1 MDGRAVSPANPFV
14 RLAFLF
20 CLAAAPFAVPAGA
33 QSLDAART
41 AYAEGRF
48 VDAARIAG
56 RLGSSEGYALAAR
69 SLVVHARHVAGDGEK
84 EALFERAVG
93 LARKAVGADPRNAN
107 AHLQLA
113 RAIGRLAQAVG
124 AFEAANQ
131 GYADRVREST
141 ETALRLD
148 PGLAAAY
155 LSLGRWHAGIVGAAG
170 SFVARLTF
178 GARERDA
185 LAAFERALRLAPGR
199 KVVPLQYALGL
210 LALDEDEYR
219 EKARGLLRRAVEIPA
234 KDAYDRILHE
244 QAVDRLRALDASGG

>member
-1 MDGRAVSPANPFV
+1 MNRDKPVIRFALLS
-14 RLAFLF
+14 
-20 CLAAAPFAVPAGA
+20 CLVAAPLTVSAGA
-33 QSLDAART
+33 QSIDAART

-48 VDAARIAG
+48 ADASRIAE
-56 RLGSSEGYALAAR
+56 RLGGSEGYALAAR
-69 SLVVHARHVAGDGEK
+69 ALVVHARHVAGDGEK
-84 EALFERAVG
+84 EESFERAVG

-131 GYADRVREST
+131 GYAEKVREST

-148 PGLAAAY
+148 PRLAAAY

-185 LAAFERALRLAPGR
+185 LAAFERAFELAPDR
-199 KVVPLQYALGL
+199 KAVPLQYALGL

-219 EKARGLLRRAVEIPA
+219 EKARALLLRAIDIPA
-234 KDAYDRILHE
+234 RDAYDRLLHE
-244 QAVDRLRALDASGG
+244 RAVDRLKALDASGG

>member
-1 MDGRAVSPANPFV
+1 MIRDKPVIRFALLS
-14 RLAFLF
+14 
-20 CLAAAPFAVPAGA
+20 CLVAAPLAGPAGA
-33 QSLDAART
+33 QSIDAART

-48 VDAARIAG
+48 ADASRIAE
-56 RLGSSEGYALAAR
+56 RLGDSEGYTLAAR
-69 SLVVHARHVAGDGEK
+69 ALVVHARHVAGDDEK
-84 EALFERAVG
+84 EESFERAVG
-93 LARKAVGADPRNAN
+93 LAAKAVGADPRNAN

-131 GYADRVREST
+131 GYAEKVREST

-185 LAAFERALRLAPGR
+185 LAAFERAFQLAPDR
-199 KVVPLQYALGL
+199 KAVPLQYALGL

-219 EKARGLLRRAVEIPA
+219 EKARALLKRAIDIPA
-234 KDAYDRILHE
+234 RDAYDRLLHE
-244 QAVDRLRALDASGG
+244 RAVDRLEALDASGG

>member
-1 MDGRAVSPANPFV
+1 MIRDSRVIRFA
-14 RLAFLF
+14 LLF
-20 CLAAAPFAVPAGA
+20 CLVAAPLAGPAGA
-33 QSLDAART
+33 QSIDAART

-48 VDAARIAG
+48 ADASRIAE
-56 RLGSSEGYALAAR
+56 RLGNSEGYALAAR
-69 SLVVHARHVAGDGEK
+69 ALVVHARYVAGEGEK

-93 LARKAVGADPRNAN
+93 LARKAVASDPRNAN

-124 AFEAANQ
+124 SFEAANQ
-131 GYADRVREST
+131 DFAGQIREAT
-141 ETALRLD
+141 ETALRID

-155 LSLGRWHAGIVGAAG
+155 LSLGRWHAGIVGSAG

-199 KVVPLQYALGL
+199 KAVPFQYALGL

-219 EKARGLLRRAVEIPA
+219 EKARALLKHAIELPA
-234 KDAYDRILHE
+234 KDAYGRLLHKR
-244 QAVDRLRALDASGG
+244 AVDRLKALEASGG